1 LIQLPGVTSV
11 TIDKHD
17 RVIAETN
24 DVRSFYK
31 LVPVAAQK
39 KDIRLFEVQAA
50 DESLQS
56 VFSYL
61 VER

>member
-1 LIQLPGVTSV
+1 MPSVTSV
-11 TIDKHD
+11 HVDKQN

-24 DVRSFYK
+24 DVRSFYRA
-31 LVPVAAQK
+31 VPQAAQHH
-39 KDIRLFEVQAA
+39 DIRLFEIQAA